1 MRGKETKHF
10 KALYFD
16 LCVKELEKFY
26 SAQNPRGA
34 YKKIQKYL
42 LKRHFLMNSIR
53 DIMRNIKQQI
63 LKFLILYM
71 KWEKNFHGLDGV

>member
-53 DIMRNIKQQI
+53 DIIRNIKQQI
-63 LKFLILYM
+63 WKFLILYM

>member
-53 DIMRNIKQQI
+53 DIIRNIKQQI
-63 LKFLILYM
+63 WKFLI
-71 KWEKNFHGLDGV
+71 